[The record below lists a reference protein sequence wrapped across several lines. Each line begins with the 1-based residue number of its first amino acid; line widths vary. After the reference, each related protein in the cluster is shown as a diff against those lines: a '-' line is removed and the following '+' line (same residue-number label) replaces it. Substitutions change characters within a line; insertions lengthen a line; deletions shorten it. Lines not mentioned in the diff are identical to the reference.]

1 MPRSTEAQARRRIES
16 AALKLFANKP
26 FSAVRL
32 DEIAAEANASLQTI
46 YRYYG
51 DKSGLLEVCMDDW
64 LGQLARRMLDH
75 LQGIE
80 SYKER
85 LRKVFWV
92 VIDFFERNPQVISMM
107 ANAVTPAIWQQNAT
121 FRQRAL
127 TRELLQMFSQ
137 GRAQG
142 ILTDEVS
149 EALLLD
155 YFYGVLF
162 RIVPMNLA
170 RGRPESLSAQANTL
184 FEMLWRAIARPVR
197 DDRQSARAGPAAR
210 PAGR

>member
-1 MPRSTEAQARRRIES
+1 
-16 AALKLFANKP
+16 
-26 FSAVRL
+26 
-32 DEIAAEANASLQTI
+32 
-46 YRYYG
+46 
-51 DKSGLLEVCMDDW
+51 
-64 LGQLARRMLDH
+64 
-75 LQGIE
+75 
-80 SYKER
+80 
-85 LRKVFWV
+85 
-92 VIDFFERNPQVISMM
+92 
-107 ANAVTPAIWQQNAT
+107 
-121 FRQRAL
+121 
-127 TRELLQMFSQ
+127 MFSQ